1 MTVDLTWRDKALFFI
16 RNLFMTFI
24 GYEAADPRIVRLRST
39 LTEDQIL
46 DFDYKYK
53 DKYRSEDLA
62 KVFCYWFGFIG
73 RHKIY
78 LGKSKEFL
86 LYAVCLIAFFPINI
100 FLWIRDSRKLVEKFR
115 EFNYKWAERIVD
127 QIKK

>member
-1 MTVDLTWRDKALFFI
+1 
-16 RNLFMTFI
+16 MTFI
-24 GYEAADPRIVRLRST
+24 GYETADPRIVRLRSQ

-62 KVFCYWFGFIG
+62 KVFCYWFGFTG
-73 RHKIY
+73 CHKIY

-86 LYAVCLIAFFPINI
+86 LYAVCLFAFFPINI
-100 FLWIRDSRKLVEKFR
+100 FFWIRDSRKLEEEVR
-115 EFNYKWAERIVD
+115 EYNYKWAERIVD